1 MYALAW
7 LTCLLF
13 ILVKGGLRT
22 MILPGYF
29 DVDLVVI
36 TVAYLVTW
44 HGDSWA
50 GAFAL
55 VMGLLIDVL
64 SAAPL
69 GLFSVIYLGLFFG
82 IRLGDALVNLHSVK
96 GQVIV
101 VSLAVLI
108 KKLLFIAFLR
118 LLTLEISMDGRVLFA
133 FFCSAV
139 FTALAA
145 PVVFFFFDALGR
157 GLERFDAARGEGGP

>member
-1 MYALAW
+1 
-7 LTCLLF
+7 
-13 ILVKGGLRT
+13 

-29 DVDLVVI
+29 DVDLVVVS
-36 TVAYLVTW
+36 VAYLVTW

-55 VMGLLIDVL
+55 AMGLLIDVL

-69 GLFSVIYLGLFFG
+69 GLFSVIYLGLFLG
-82 IRLGDALVNLHSVK
+82 IRLGDALVDLHSVK

-101 VSLAVLI
+101 VSIAVLI
-108 KKLLFIAFLR
+108 KKLLFIAFLS
-118 LLTLEISMDGRVLFA
+118 LLTLEVTVDGSVLFA

-145 PVVFFFFDALGR
+145 PGIFFLFDALGR
-157 GLERFDAARGEGGP
+157 LLGQAEPAQGEGGP

>member
-1 MYALAW
+1 MYAFAW
-7 LTCLLF
+7 LVCLLF
-13 ILVKGGLRT
+13 ILVKGGLGT

-36 TVAYLVTW
+36 LVAYLVTW
-44 HGDSWA
+44 HGDSWS

-55 VMGLLIDVL
+55 GMGLLIDIL
-64 SAAPL
+64 SSAPL
-69 GLFSVIYLGLFFG
+69 GLFSVIYLGLFLG
-82 IRLGDALVNLHSVK
+82 IRLGDALVDLHSVK

-118 LLTLEISMDGRVLFA
+118 LLALEIAMDGRVLFA

-139 FTALAA
+139 FTAVAA

-157 GLERFDAARGEGGP
+157 VLGRMDAAPGDGGP

>member
-1 MYALAW
+1 MYVLAG
-7 LTCLLF
+7 LLCLLF

-22 MILPGYF
+22 LIMPGYF

-36 TVAYLVTW
+36 TAAYLVTW
-44 HGDSWA
+44 HAGSWA

-55 VMGLLIDVL
+55 AMGLLIDVL

-69 GLFSVIYLGLFFG
+69 GLFSVIYLVLFLG
-82 IRLGDALVNLHSVK
+82 IRLGAALVDLHSVK

-108 KKLLFIAFLR
+108 KKLLFMAFLR
-118 LLTLEISMDGRVLFA
+118 MLTMEVTVSGSVLFA

-145 PVVFFFFDALGR
+145 PVFFFFFDALGR
-157 GLERFDAARGEGGP
+157 VLERIHAAQGEGGP